1 MRPKSISFESI
12 TGDCKNLAKRM
23 NKKIKPHAL
32 VTNDDGIESV
42 FLHRLVDALLPHFR
56 VSVAAP
62 AFEQSWTGR
71 SMTRHGEI
79 EVIRSPSFF
88 PSGVEAWAISG
99 TPSDCV
105 NIALG
110 NLLPE
115 RPDIVLSGINI
126 GFNTT
131 EMLILSSGTVAGA
144 IEGALWD
151 IPAVAFSQC
160 IPGSMFDSV
169 RETKGQTK
177 GDFTDSLKNA
187 SIRAAKIALETL
199 AAADGYR
206 GQVVNVNFPTVTTEA
221 TLIADTFP
229 AKLKLGSL
237 FGETSPGK
245 YTFRYSEGTVA
256 ESHPKSDRI
265 ALQNGQISRSLLNF
279 SQIGTRATLNPIE

>member
-1 MRPKSISFESI
+1 M
-12 TGDCKNLAKRM
+12 
-23 NKKIKPHAL
+23 KPHAL
-32 VTNDDGIESV
+32 VTNDDGIESA
-42 FLHRLVDALLPHFR
+42 FLHRLVDALLPFFR

-79 EVIRSPSFF
+79 EVIHSPSHF
-88 PSGVEAWAISG
+88 PDNVDAWAISG

-110 NLLPE
+110 NLIE
-115 RPDIVLSGINI
+115 DKPDIVLSGINI

-144 IEGALWD
+144 IEGALWN
-151 IPAVAFSQC
+151 IPAVAYSQC
-160 IPGSMFDSV
+160 IPGSIFESV
-169 RETKGQTK
+169 REGKGQTD
-177 GDFTDSLKNA
+177 GHFANSLG
-187 SIRAAKIALETL
+187 AAAAHAAEIARETL
-199 AAADGYR
+199 ADADACR
-206 GQVVNVNFPTVTTEA
+206 GKVVNINFPSDMTGDSIIV
-221 TLIADTFP
+221 DTFP

-265 ALQNGQISRSLLNF
+265 ALQNGQISRSLLDF
-279 SQIGTRATLNPIE
+279 SRIGRRDAFESPTNR

>member
-1 MRPKSISFESI
+1 M
-12 TGDCKNLAKRM
+12 
-23 NKKIKPHAL
+23 KPHAL
-32 VTNDDGIESV
+32 VTNDDGIDSA
-42 FLHRLVDALLPHFR
+42 FLHQLVDALLPHFR

-79 EVIRSPSFF
+79 EVIRSPSYF
-88 PSGVEAWAISG
+88 PSSVEAWAISG

-110 NLLPE
+110 NLLSE
-115 RPDIVLSGINI
+115 KPDIILSGINI

-131 EMLILSSGTVAGA
+131 EMLILSSGTVAAA

-160 IPGSMFDSV
+160 IPSSLFASV
-169 RETKGQTK
+169 SETRGKTD
-177 GDFTDSLKNA
+177 GDFANSLKAAANH
-187 SIRAAKIALETL
+187 AAKITRETL
-199 AAADGYR
+199 GGADTYR
-206 GQVVNVNFPTVTTEA
+206 GKVVNINFPTTTTEA
-221 TLIADTFP
+221 TPIVETFP

-237 FGETSPGK
+237 FAETSPGK
-245 YTFRYSEGTVA
+245 YAFRYSEGTIA

-265 ALQNGQISRSLLNF
+265 ALQNGQISRSLLDF
-279 SQIGTRATLNPIE
+279 SQIGRRTTHL